1 MSFNFSQKKKK
12 EMCLLISISLLV
24 INVIIFSFFN
34 AIITHIQTRIH
45 RISSELIIH
54 KFDLDLSGDNV
65 HVSL

>member
-1 MSFNFSQKKKK
+1 
-12 EMCLLISISLLV
+12 MCLLISMSLLV

-45 RISSELIIH
+45 QISSELIIH